1 MTTSGGRV
9 LKAFNASAEASIR
22 APGFDF
28 FDLAIY
34 SSSGDIAA
42 SPAGIGFGAA
52 PTSRGR

>member
-1 MTTSGGRV
+1 MATSGGRV